1 MSSVRRTALILFL
14 TSISSFAAA
23 ADEPKAPQAAQSVPA
38 QPALRD
44 EILRRKE
51 VDQKARLA
59 MIEAMNKPGA
69 AGKPPMFDRKLLDE
83 LTAVD
88 EDNTK
93 WMKEVIEK
101 HGWPG
106 KTLVGDD
113 GASAAWLMVQ
123 HADRDRAF
131 QKKCLAL
138 MEAMPVGEVRGEN
151 IAYLQDR
158 VLVGEGKKQKYGTQ
172 TTEVDGAFRPSP
184 IEDEEHVDE
193 RRKTLG
199 MLPLAEYLKQV
210 EAMYRPKK

>member
-1 MSSVRRTALILFL
+1 MNGVWAIAVMAVVLGQ
-14 TSISSFAAA
+14 A
-23 ADEPKAPQAAQSVPA
+23 ADDVKVGPRE
-38 QPALRD
+38 PALRE

-88 EDNTK
+88 EGNTK

-106 KTLVGDD
+106 KSLVGDD

-138 MEAMPVGEVRGEN
+138 MEAMPAGEVRGEN

-158 VLVGEGKKQKYGTQ
+158 VLVGEGKKQRYGTQ
-172 TTEVDGAFRPSP
+172 TTEVDGKFTPSP

-193 RRKTLG
+193 RRKGLG
-199 MLPLAEYLKQV
+199 MAPLAEYLKQV
-210 EAMYRPKK
+210 EAMYRPKKAGEGP